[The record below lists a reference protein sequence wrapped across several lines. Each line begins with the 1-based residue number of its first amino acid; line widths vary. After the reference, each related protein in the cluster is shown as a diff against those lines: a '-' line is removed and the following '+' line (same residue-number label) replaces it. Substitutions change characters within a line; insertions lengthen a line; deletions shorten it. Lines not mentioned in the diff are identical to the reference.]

1 MIKLQSTKSKGCKMH
16 KLRKAK
22 LTDAQELFNI
32 TQDKEVMKYYGMGAY
47 DTLSEAEDE
56 IKWFLRLLD
65 EEQGVRW
72 IIADSTNDNY
82 IGDVGIFNYNPDQNR
97 IEIGFKLKRDYWNKG
112 IMSSCIKQVLDFG
125 FNVMK
130 VNRIEALIDKRNL
143 ACQNTLKKCGFSY
156 EGLLREYEL
165 ENEEYVDLEMH
176 SILFR
181 EYKG

>member
-1 MIKLQSTKSKGCKMH
+1 LVQ
-16 KLRKAK
+16 LRKAK

-56 IKWFLRLLD
+56 IKWFLSLLD

-72 IIADSTNDNY
+72 IIADSTNDKY

-125 FNVMK
+125 FNDMK
-130 VNRIEALIDKRNL
+130 VNRIEALIDKRNP
-143 ACQNTLKKCGFSY
+143 ACKNTLKKCGFSY

-181 EYKG
+181 EYKR